1 MNNLIKLSKF
11 KPEYTDFIFDQIA
24 QFRTEKDEKLLTQID
39 PYDENNLE
47 KVSFDSVLDPG
58 KKFSNRFY
66 LGKYINDFALDSNQ
80 KTPKFFRIYNEIP
93 TIILIVVIFVVIFK
107 PL

>member
-24 QFRTEKDEKLLTQID
+24 QFRTEKDEKLLMQID

-47 KVSFDSVLDPG
+47 KVSFDLVLDERYSNSPLPVNPLLLKNILFLYIALPPYNG
-58 KKFSNRFY
+58 KPFDGVSLSN
-66 LGKYINDFALDSNQ
+66 
-80 KTPKFFRIYNEIP
+80 PKE
-93 TIILIVVIFVVIFK
+93 
-107 PL
+107 

>member
-47 KVSFDSVLDPG
+47 KV
-58 KKFSNRFY
+58 Y
-66 LGKYINDFALDSNQ
+66 LI
-80 KTPKFFRIYNEIP
+80 
-93 TIILIVVIFVVIFK
+93 
-107 PL
+107 